1 MADKENYLVAIDIL
15 RCHLGKSYEEAC
27 EVLGLDAGVGHRLRE
42 QSTRSDNG
50 YTASAE

>member
-27 EVLGLDAGVGHRLRE
+27 EVLGLE
-42 QSTRSDNG
+42 QNPRYSHADNSD
-50 YTASAE
+50 SACIVAAE

>member
-27 EVLGLDAGVGHRLRE
+27 EVLGLEKSAHGSHT
-42 QSTRSDNG
+42 SNSD
-50 YTASAE
+50 SACVLAAE